1 MAQPKFKIGITR
13 DNLQSD
19 GKPFFRAS
27 VLDILRDPRI
37 EYEYLP
43 QIEEEITPET
53 AAKYDAICVMVGK
66 VTRKSVSG
74 ADRRLKLI
82 ARFGVG
88 YDMIDV
94 PALTDSGV
102 LLTITP
108 DGVRRPVASSALTF
122 LLMLAH
128 RVPAKDRIVREG
140 RWGDR
145 GNFLGGGR
153 IGKKNSSNG
162 VGNIGSELFRLAMP
176 FSMRH
181 LGCDPFITPQSVAP
195 LGVKLVD
202 METLLRES
210 DFVCVNCPLSEQT
223 RRLVGATQ
231 FALMKPTAF
240 FINTARGP
248 IVDEHALYEALAQN
262 KIAGA
267 AIDVFEQEPTPASN
281 PLLKLDNIIV
291 TPHHIC
297 FTDECIDTVAASVFS
312 ACRDLANGRVPKS
325 VVNQQVLGRVPYFHA

>member
-1 MAQPKFKIGITR
+1 VAEKFRVGITR
-13 DNLQSD
+13 DNLQAD
-19 GKPFFRAS
+19 GKPFYREA
-27 VLDILRDPRI
+27 VLDLLRDPRI
-37 EYEYLP
+37 EVEYLP
-43 QIEEEITPET
+43 QIEPEITPET
-53 AAKYDAICVMVGK
+53 AAKYDAICVMVGN
-66 VTRKSVSG
+66 VTRRSVSG
-74 ADRRLKLI
+74 KDRRLKLI

-88 YDMIDV
+88 YDAIDV
-94 PALTDSGV
+94 PALTDNGV

-128 RVPAKDRIVREG
+128 RVPAKDRITRAG
-140 RWGDR
+140 RWGER
-145 GNFLGGGR
+145 GNFLGVGLAGR
-153 IGKKNSSNG
+153 TLGSIG

-176 FSMRH
+176 FAMRH
-181 LGCDPFITPQSVAP
+181 LACDPYVTPQSVAP

-210 DFVCVNCPLSEQT
+210 DFVCVNCPLNGET
-223 RRLVGATQ
+223 RKLVGAAQ

-248 IVDEHALYEALAQN
+248 IVDEQALYQALSEN
-262 KIAGA
+262 RIAGA
-267 AIDVFEQEPTPASN
+267 AIDVFEQEPTPANN
-281 PLLKLDNIIV
+281 PLLQLDNIIV

-312 ACRDLANGRVPKS
+312 ACRDLAHGRVPKN
-325 VVNQQVLGRVPYFHA
+325 VVNQQVLGKVPYFHA